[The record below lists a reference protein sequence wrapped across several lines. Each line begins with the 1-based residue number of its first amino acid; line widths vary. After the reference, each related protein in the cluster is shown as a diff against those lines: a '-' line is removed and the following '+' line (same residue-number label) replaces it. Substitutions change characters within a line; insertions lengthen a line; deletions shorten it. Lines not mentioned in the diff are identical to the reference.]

1 MRWETIPGGGLTSQ
15 YWLLSHYM
23 RIYIDSG
30 SCFKDVKPH
39 YITERTQKVKKVPIL
54 LQRHWVP
61 ILKVWGPHFECLRS
75 PLKLWAVLSTILTSV
90 SLISLFPM
98 SNWSTDPSQGRHS
111 WTQGSEIFYH
121 CKLDTW
127 QLVNSST
134 FKLVNFK
141 LVSFTACASWSLR
154 ACFTWRVPWAQDC
167 PEPTKNHVL
176 STLDPSHCI
185 SPA

>member
-54 LQRHWVP
+54 LQKHWVP

-75 PLKLWAVLSTILTSV
+75 PLKLWTVLSTIWTPV
-90 SLISLFPM
+90 SLISFLPM
-98 SNWSTDPSQGRHS
+98 FYWSTDPSHCRHS
-111 WTQGSEIFYH
+111 WTHLGKGVPLILYYDDSYFVLWGGGGGSQYPPKKIFEQVGM
-121 CKLDTW
+121 LT
-127 QLVNSST
+127 
-134 FKLVNFK
+134 
-141 LVSFTACASWSLR
+141 
-154 ACFTWRVPWAQDC
+154 
-167 PEPTKNHVL
+167 
-176 STLDPSHCI
+176 
-185 SPA
+185 

>member
-54 LQRHWVP
+54 LQKHWVP

-75 PLKLWAVLSTILTSV
+75 PLKLWTVLSTNLTSV

-111 WTQGSEIFYH
+111 WTQGSEIFIIASLT
-121 CKLDTW
+121 LD
-127 QLVNSST
+127 
-134 FKLVNFK
+134 
-141 LVSFTACASWSLR
+141 SWSTRQLLSWSISSLWALQLAHLG
-154 ACFTWRVPWAQDC
+154 ACELVIF
-167 PEPTKNHVL
+167 
-176 STLDPSHCI
+176 SH
-185 SPA
+185 